1 MKIKLFIFFLFVFA
15 TTLASCIDNW
25 GKDKP
30 FFLDHIQ
37 KLQKGV
43 RSNEEEITS
52 FKQGIAIAR
61 KHFLQ

>member
-1 MKIKLFIFFLFVFA
+1 MKINLFIFSLFVFA
-15 TTLASCIDNW
+15 DNFVSCIDNW

-30 FFLDHIQ
+30 TITGTIQ

-61 KHFLQ
+61 